1 MPNYQKSKIYRLF
14 SPSKDLVY
22 YGSTTEPLS
31 TRLSKHI
38 YTFNNKDKYKG
49 KRDASI
55 IIECLDYKIE
65 LVKDFPCD
73 NKKQL
78 LKEEGTYIRNNKC
91 VNKFI
96 AGRTRAEYR
105 IDNADKIKE
114 YRKKYRERKKQGD
127 ISPKPP

>member
-1 MPNYQKSKIYRLF
+1 MPNYQNSKIYRLF

-22 YGSTTEPLS
+22 YGSTTEPLT

-38 YTFNNKDKYKG
+38 YTYNNKEKYKG
-49 KRDASI
+49 TRDAST

-78 LKEEGTYIRNNKC
+78 LKEEGTYMRNNKC
-91 VNKFI
+91 INRLI
-96 AGRTRAEYR
+96 AGRTPAEYR
-105 IDNADKIKE
+105 ADNADKLKE
-114 YRKKYRERKKQGD
+114 YRKNYRQKEKEKKTT
-127 ISPKPP
+127 PTP

>member
-1 MPNYQKSKIYRLF
+1 MPDYQKSKIYRLF

-22 YGSTTEPLS
+22 YGSTTETLS
-31 TRLSKHI
+31 SRLSKHI
-38 YTFNNKDKYKG
+38 YTYNNKDKYKG
-49 KRDASI
+49 KRDAST

-91 VNKFI
+91 INRFI
-96 AGRTRAEYR
+96 AGRTPTEYR
-105 IDNADKIKE
+105 IDNADRIKE
-114 YRKKYRERKKQGD
+114 YRKKYREQKKLLN
-127 ISPKPP
+127 KVN